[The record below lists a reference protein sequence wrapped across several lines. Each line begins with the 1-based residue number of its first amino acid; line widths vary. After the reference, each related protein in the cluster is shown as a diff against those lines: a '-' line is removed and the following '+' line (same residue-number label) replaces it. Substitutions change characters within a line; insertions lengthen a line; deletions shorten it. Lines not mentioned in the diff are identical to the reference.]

1 MYTYVPEIA
10 QELHQ
15 KLSKIYEGDRIAIIA
30 DETTDKNVN
39 SVFGI
44 GFVGLKALIKLWM
57 SNLEDVIVKLC
68 FRCFKKHFK
77 NIAKIEVKLMHS

>member
-44 GFVGLKALIKLWM
+44 GFVGL
-57 SNLEDVIVKLC
+57 NNG
-68 FRCFKKHFK
+68 F
-77 NIAKIEVKLMHS
+77 N